1 MPDQLGAVITAPLR
15 ELGDD
20 VPVAVRSSATA
31 EDLAYA
37 SFAGQQDTY
46 LNIVGADALIDAVRR
61 CWASLW
67 TDRAVSYRTAN
78 GIDHGGVALAV
89 VVQRM
94 VDAAAAGVMFTA
106 NPVTGTRHET
116 VIDASPG
123 LGEAVVSG
131 AVNPDHFVVDT
142 SSGAILQRRLGDKRI
157 MIKSVA
163 GGGTEEVALD
173 DRSDAA
179 CLTDD
184 QLAALVDLGDG
195 FKITTVRRR
204 TPSGRSTMTGRPG
217 SPRRGRSPRSIRCRP
232 ASMPG
237 TRIFMCLTLAQGLTR
252 PITPMGLASFRLIG
266 ASLARAAG
274 RPLSDPRSGPSLMRT
289 VGQRMFLDLTPVVSN
304 AFGRR
309 LVITVFGVMEARA
322 SAVLRTLADDPRFP
336 IRSRSPL
343 AVAGPVVKV
352 AVLRAKVPLRL
363 LTALV
368 RPSAAPRVIA
378 RVERRLRASM
388 SLPANATPEER
399 LDLAENRLGTE
410 VFLLMP
416 TVFAYPA
423 AGLLL
428 VTRAR
433 RLLGDLAQPGELQ
446 TVLRGLPHNV
456 TTEMDLELWQLTQR
470 IRADHDSAQAF
481 GDGSTAELTARY
493 RNRTLPP
500 AAQRGI
506 TAFLRRYGHR
516 AVAEIDLGMPR
527 WADDPSHIIGVIA
540 NYLRLE
546 DPDLA
551 PEVQFKRGEVAAES
565 MIDDLVQ
572 RAARH
577 SRPKARLVNFALR
590 RARQLVGLRESPK
603 YLLIVALGMLRDHLG
618 KVGEALVERRAIDV
632 PDDIYFLDYAEA
644 RRGLQGESMRTVVA
658 ERREAY
664 AAELRRR
671 HIPRLLLSDGTEL
684 EAVAGATRAAGRR
697 DGRQPR
703 VAGHG
708 DRPGPGRARP
718 GRRPPGARRDPG
730 RAVDRSGL
738 DAAVPDRRRSGDG
751 DGRLEQPRRR
761 GGSRVRHPGRG
772 RRTRCDP
779 QDRDRSAG
787 HRRRRQPG
795 WSRSKLRRR
804 SPPPLSR
811 HFART
816 HVAATASDLPRYATV
831 TRTCKTGRSG
841 Q

>member
-1 MPDQLGAVITAPLR
+1 MPDQLGAVITAHYR

-46 LNIVGADALIDAVRR
+46 LNIVGADALIDAIRR

-78 GIDHGGVALAV
+78 GIDHRRVTLAV

-142 SSGAILQRRLGDKRI
+142 RSGAILQRRLGDKRI

-184 QLAALVDLGDG
+184 QLAALVDLGRRVQDHYGSPQDTEWAIDDDG
-195 FKITTVRRR
+195 KAWLTQARPITTLYPLP
-204 TPSGRSTMTGRPG
+204 TSEL
-217 SPRRGRSPRSIRCRP
+217 
-232 ASMPG
+232 PG

-289 VGQRMFLDLTPVVSN
+289 VGQRLFLDLTPVISN

-343 AVAGPVVKV
+343 AVAGPVIKV

-368 RPSAAPRVIA
+368 RPSAAPKVIA

-388 SLPANATPEER
+388 TLPANATPEER

-433 RLLGDLAQPGELQ
+433 KLLGDLAQPGELQ
-446 TVLRGLPHNV
+446 TVLRGLPNNV
-456 TTEMDLELWQLTQR
+456 TTEMDLELWQLTQQ

-551 PEVQFKRGEVAAES
+551 PEIQFKRGEVAAES

-577 SRPKARLVNFALR
+577 SRPKARLINFALR

-632 PDDIYFLDYAEA
+632 ADDIYFLDYAEA
-644 RRGLQGESMRTVVA
+644 RRGLQGESMRTAVA

-684 EAVAGATRAAGRR
+684 EAVAGADRAARR
-697 DGRQPR
+697 GDGRQPR
-703 VAGHG
+703 VARHG
-708 DRPGPGRARP
+708 DRTGPGRARP
-718 GRRPPGARRDPG
+718 GGSPSGARRDPG
-730 RAVDRSGL
+730 RAVDRPGL
-738 DAAVPDRRRSGDG
+738 DAVVPDRRRPGDG
-751 DGRLEQPRRR
+751 DGGLEQSRRR
-761 GGSRVRHPGRG
+761 GGPRVRHPGRG

-787 HRRRRQPG
+787 HRRRRQRAG
-795 WSRSKLRRR
+795 HRR
-804 SPPPLSR
+804 SGGGGHRRPLRTPP
-811 HFART
+811 
-816 HVAATASDLPRYATV
+816 TAPSCRLPHQICR
-831 TRTCKTGRSG
+831 GR
-841 Q
+841 